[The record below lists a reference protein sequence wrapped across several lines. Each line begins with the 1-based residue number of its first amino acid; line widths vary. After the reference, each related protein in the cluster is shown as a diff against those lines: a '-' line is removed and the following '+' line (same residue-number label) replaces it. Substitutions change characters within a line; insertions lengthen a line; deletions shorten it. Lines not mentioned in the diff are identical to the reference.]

1 MAEFDEHQRDRRP
14 YPSSSRHIAACNAT
28 TCPCFAEGMAERDA
42 LKAENE
48 RLREWTKKA
57 DADVEH
63 SMLTLCNDADE
74 YADLVHARRNISA
87 ALASTD
93 TQKGGKP

>member
-1 MAEFDEHQRDRRP
+1 MTEFDTVERVRESLRQANAIRDD
-14 YPSSSRHIAACNAT
+14 A
-28 TCPCFAEGMAERDA
+28 FAEIDALLAERDA

-93 TQKGGKP
+93 TEKEGT